1 MADLFREVDEA
12 MHQERMAKLWTEN
25 RVYIIGFVIGTIL
38 LTAALSGYRT
48 WDAGVKEKQTATLI
62 ALQDAPEYPANI
74 LDSEKLDMRA
84 GLRGITLL
92 QAAGAFLDQDKRDE
106 AAALYER
113 AGADAALPDE
123 FRHLGIL
130 MAVRLSSHDENADG
144 TALLEKL
151 SPILKADNSPWN
163 AHARLEA
170 AAINARMLQ
179 NYENAQT
186 HLKIIADTKDL
197 PDSLYQRARALA
209 HIYKLEQKSPLPH
222 AEETKEKTK
231 EPS

>member
-1 MADLFREVDEA
+1 
-12 MHQERMAKLWTEN
+12 MAKLWAEN
-25 RVYIIGFVIGTIL
+25 RIYIIGFVLGTIL

-48 WDAGVKEKQTATLI
+48 WNNGVKEKQTAALI

-74 LDSEKLDMRA
+74 LDSKKLGMRA

-106 AAALYER
+106 ALTLYER
-113 AGADAALPDE
+113 AGADTALPDE

-130 MAVRLSSHDENADG
+130 MAVRLLSDDENADG
-144 TALLEKL
+144 AVLLEKL
-151 SPILKADNSPWN
+151 SPVLKADKSPWN

-170 AAINARMLQ
+170 AAINARMLH

-209 HIYKLEQKSPLPH
+209 HIYEIEQKPATPH